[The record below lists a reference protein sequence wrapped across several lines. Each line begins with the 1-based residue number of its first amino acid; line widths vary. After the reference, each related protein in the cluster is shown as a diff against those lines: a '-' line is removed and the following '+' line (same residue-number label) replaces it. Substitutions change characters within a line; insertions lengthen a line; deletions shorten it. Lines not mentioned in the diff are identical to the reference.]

1 MVWPIRSR
9 NSSQVSGLLSMALGS
24 RKPCSTRTLLRDTSP
39 SYMAP
44 ICGTVTCD
52 SSITSRKS
60 SGRSEEHTS
69 ELQSPYDL
77 GCRLLLEKKNDL
89 PNPMRDPRSKIRD
102 LPLGSSSYELG
113 SKQNQT
119 RQIEHQAVRTNYQYA
134 KLSFFSND
142 PAP

>member
-77 GCRLLLEKKNDL
+77 GCRLLLEKKHYPDREGL
-89 PNPMRDPRSKIRD
+89 CLIP
-102 LPLGSSSYELG
+102 
-113 SKQNQT
+113 KQYNHCN
-119 RQIEHQAVRTNYQYA
+119 IQY
-134 KLSFFSND
+134 KNL
-142 PAP
+142 